1 MAVIPTDNPVF
12 EIVETD
18 SNKESIKLLF
28 VRKVK
33 DIQLPIENIINKDIT
48 IKASLKALSDNNDN
62 FCLEDWADL
71 LILLY
76 FSIPFLNCGGVDE
89 IDAEIFSLSVSEYDS
104 KFVFW
109 PNFLKIYRN
118 LEILI
123 PPAVENAVPPTSIKI
138 MSNIFPPSDSSTRF
152 KNWKPVVVEALIA
165 WNTKDSHPTSDT
177 LDSIIINITMNID
190 IKIQ

>member
-18 SNKESIKLLF
+18 SNKESIKLLL

-33 DIQLPIENIINKDIT
+33 DIALPIENIINKDIT
-48 IKASLKALSDNNDN
+48 IKVSLKALSDNNGN
-62 FCLEDWADL
+62 FCLEDWSDL
-71 LILLY
+71 LILY
-76 FSIPFLNCGGVDE
+76 FSISFLNCGEVDE
-89 IDAEIFSLSVSEYDS
+89 IDAEIFSPSVSECDN

-109 PNFLKIYRN
+109 ANFLKIYRN
-118 LEILI
+118 LVILI

-138 MSNIFPPSDSSTRF
+138 ISNIFPPSDSSTRF